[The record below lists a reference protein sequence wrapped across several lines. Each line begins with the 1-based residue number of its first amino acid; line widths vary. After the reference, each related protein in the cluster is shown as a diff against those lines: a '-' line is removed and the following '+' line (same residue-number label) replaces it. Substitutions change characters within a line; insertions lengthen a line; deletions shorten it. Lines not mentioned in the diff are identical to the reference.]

1 MNKDYLD
8 KWSER
13 QIKNTEIIEKQQA
26 KTKKMKRIKLIWL
39 KFLNKRGFKRL
50 TNAEL
55 KMMNV
60 AVMITEEYILLYDL
74 IINPNYIC
82 TYSMTVFIN

>member
-1 MNKDYLD
+1 
-8 KWSER
+8 
-13 QIKNTEIIEKQQA
+13 
-26 KTKKMKRIKLIWL
+26 MKIIKLIWL

-60 AVMITEEYILLYDL
+60 AVMITEEYIHSRKFRRAIKDTKMSD
-74 IINPNYIC
+74 YIEQ
-82 TYSMTVFIN
+82 TLKEWNMLNDNEIEQNEN